1 MDVERL
7 LRSDGKVRHVAERV
21 EFDCVVSLYW
31 SSGPYHVAVMVVECA
46 GQEGRIG
53 GSQVRGHWTEV
64 PPPPV
69 AAVPGE
75 AQAVHPTPG
84 LVADD

>member
-7 LRSDGKVRHVAERV
+7 LRSDGNVQQVAERV

-31 SSGPYHVAVMVVECA
+31 SSGLYNVAAMVVECA

-64 PPPPV
+64 PPPV
-69 AAVPGE
+69 AAVQGE